1 MIRINL
7 LPVRAA
13 QKKEKFRSQLS
24 ILVLTLVL
32 VILACGVVYFQQQNK
47 NQNLQNEIA
56 EINRR
61 NAELQKIIGEVRDYE
76 KRKADLE
83 QKLQVLGELKQQKTG
98 PVRLMDELSDALP
111 PELWLTSF
119 AEQGGSIDLAGIADS
134 EQTVALFM
142 QQLEESPFYQNIEL
156 TVTEQTNVGNRRMQ
170 RFTLK
175 GRGVN
180 PTSN

>member
-13 QKKEKFRSQLS
+13 QKKEKLRSQLS
-24 ILVLTLVL
+24 VLVLTLVL
-32 VILACGVVYFQQQNK
+32 VVLACGVVFFQQQNK
-47 NQNLQNEIA
+47 NQSLENDIA
-56 EINRR
+56 DINRR

-83 QKLQVLGELKQQKTG
+83 QKLLVLGQLKQQKSG
-98 PVRLMDELSDALP
+98 PVRLMDDLSDALP

-119 AEQGGSIDLAGIADS
+119 AEQDGSIDLAGIADT

-142 QQLEESPFYQNIEL
+142 QQLEQSRHFENVEL
-156 TVTEQTNVGNRRMQ
+156 SVTEQVDFDNRRMQ

-175 GRGVN
+175 GRAVN
-180 PTSN
+180 PASN

>member
-13 QKKEKFRSQLS
+13 QKKEKLKSQLS
-24 ILVLTLVL
+24 ILVLSLILVAL
-32 VILACGVVYFQQQNK
+32 VCGVVFFQQQKK
-47 NQNLQNEIA
+47 NQGLESEIA

-61 NAELQKIIGEVRDYE
+61 NAELQKIIGEVRNYE
-76 KRKADLE
+76 KKKADLE
-83 QKLQVLGELKQQKTG
+83 QKLQVLAQLKQQKSG
-98 PVRLMDELSDALP
+98 PVRLMDDLSDALP

-119 AEQGGSIDLAGIADS
+119 AEQGGSIDLAGMADT

-142 QQLEESPFYQNIEL
+142 QKLEQSPFYENIEL

-175 GRGVN
+175 GRAVN
-180 PTSN
+180 PASN